1 MVGVLAMLQ
10 TGPNIWTILAFTP
23 GVMSMHYSVEY
34 RTHFTNFHQLVVGF
48 LGSTEQ
54 LCIVISITLV
64 GYFSEKSSD
73 VYLTEVPIPG
83 LDQKLMIRDL
93 VLIFSVLGGLH
104 YNIENMIMGY
114 LAAKQKV
121 YALACLFPYA
131 QFFVM
136 MYCSS
141 WSRFFEAYT
150 LWFIVMNGVFLLYA
164 NGIFNLNTTAGMQF
178 DWFFFEPLILISLLA
193 ADNMQVL
200 TDSQAAML
208 YVAYVSWLTVKYLL
222 FMASIIEQ
230 INTFMG
236 LRFLKVKP
244 IKNKSN

>member
-83 LDQKLMIRDL
+83 LD
-93 VLIFSVLGGLH
+93 
-104 YNIENMIMGY
+104 
-114 LAAKQKV
+114 
-121 YALACLFPYA
+121 
-131 QFFVM
+131 
-136 MYCSS
+136 
-141 WSRFFEAYT
+141 
-150 LWFIVMNGVFLLYA
+150 
-164 NGIFNLNTTAGMQF
+164 
-178 DWFFFEPLILISLLA
+178 
-193 ADNMQVL
+193 
-200 TDSQAAML
+200 
-208 YVAYVSWLTVKYLL
+208 
-222 FMASIIEQ
+222 
-230 INTFMG
+230 
-236 LRFLKVKP
+236 
-244 IKNKSN
+244 